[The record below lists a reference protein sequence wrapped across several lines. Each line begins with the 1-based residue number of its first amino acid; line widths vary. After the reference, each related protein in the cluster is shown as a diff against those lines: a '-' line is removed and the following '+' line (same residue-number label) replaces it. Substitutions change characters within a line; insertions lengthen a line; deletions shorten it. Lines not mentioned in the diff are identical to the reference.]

1 LQFLNRLGGW
11 ETKSFTLVNKRSS
24 EFERASYRRTDWQLS
39 GGQMKNTDGYNRLNE
54 TTFNYAIQHKDKYKL
69 TSDWV
74 SEQDY
79 SWLAQL
85 VSSPIVYME
94 VLGAYFPVT
103 ISATN
108 YDYKLES
115 ADKLFNFDIEIE
127 VGRYLTSQFR

>member
-1 LQFLNRLGGW
+1 MTNI
-11 ETKSFTLVNKRSS
+11 
-24 EFERASYRRTDWQLS
+24 
-39 GGQMKNTDGYNRLNE
+39 DGYNRYNE

-69 TSDWV
+69 ISDWV

-103 ISATN
+103 ISTTN
-108 YDYKLES
+108 YEYKLES
-115 ADKLFNFDIEIE
+115 ADKLFNFEIEIE
-127 VGRYLTSQFR
+127 VGKYLTSQFR